1 MSMKEKIKIWTRQ
14 NINILNILENEARYI
29 VKKEY
34 IENKLEDCAKYY
46 FEVYSWYAMKAN
58 EIVPKPYDVKY
69 PIWVS
74 TAPDFMLQRTPGTII
89 LELLVDKD
97 LVIEMD
103 VEKWGR
109 IVNLWYVPLNRKDED
124 AYDKKLKDYGISNH
138 SNAYMSSFYPQLK
151 SEIIKSWN
159 RLFDNSYSLSNFKQ
173 GTIWEVKKEWVQ
185 RVIR

>member
-1 MSMKEKIKIWTRQ
+1 MGEKIKIWTRQ
-14 NINILNILENEARYI
+14 DASILDVLEDEGRYI
-29 VKKEY
+29 AKREY
-34 IENKLEDCAKYY
+34 IEQKLEDCAKYY
-46 FEVYSWYAMKAN
+46 LEVYSWYTRKAS
-58 EIVPKPYDVKY
+58 EIVDKPQDVKY

-74 TAPDFMLQRTPGTII
+74 VTSDFMLQQTPDTVI
-89 LELLVDKD
+89 LELLVDKN
-97 LVIEMD
+97 LVIVTD
-103 VEKWGR
+103 SEKWGR
-109 IVNLWYVPLNRKDED
+109 IVNLWYVPLNKKDED

-159 RLFDNSYSLSNFKQ
+159 RLFDNSYSLSNLKQ